1 VVATH
6 DPPLIAMADHRI
18 ELHDGA
24 VAADTKAE
32 SGVSSGGAARA
43 PARTPLR

>member
-1 VVATH
+1 LLSVVVATH

-24 VAADTKAE
+24 VADDSKPKAAGA
-32 SGVSSGGAARA
+32 SAARIG
-43 PARTPLR
+43 